1 MYPDNY
7 MNPMNNP
14 MTNPNYGYNR
24 MQQVQQ
30 MQRAI
35 NPQVPNMF
43 GQVEQPQQMQSFISA
58 VPVTCLEEA
67 KATRIAL
74 DGSMSVFVN
83 IQDGEIYTKQLS
95 MNGLAELKTYKLVN
109 PQENKIEY
117 VTSNDFNGL
126 NQRVQNIENFLNQ
139 LGGQQNESNA
149 NDASIQPTPANA
161 KSSNRFIKS
170 SSITTTS
177 TNLVITL
184 STTPTLTNL
193 KRFCLVLAQSLPSGA
208 NTLPVQIQIGTMVY
222 PVYTRTG
229 NLLRAD
235 QIRCRRVY
243 PIIFGSD
250 PNHFSMLCCVPN
262 TVYTPTAPT
271 VPTVEVLE
279 D

>member
-1 MYPDNY
+1 
-7 MNPMNNP
+7 MNNP

-58 VPVTCLEEA
+58 VP
-67 KATRIAL
+67 L

-161 KSSNRFIKS
+161 KSSN
-170 SSITTTS
+170 
-177 TNLVITL
+177 
-184 STTPTLTNL
+184 
-193 KRFCLVLAQSLPSGA
+193 
-208 NTLPVQIQIGTMVY
+208 
-222 PVYTRTG
+222 G
-229 NLLRAD
+229 NAAHVRK
-235 QIRCRRVY
+235 
-243 PIIFGSD
+243 
-250 PNHFSMLCCVPN
+250 
-262 TVYTPTAPT
+262 
-271 VPTVEVLE
+271 
-279 D
+279 